1 MIITIIWSSTS
12 LWAGIY
18 ILAISPPPLGGE
30 EFLSNLK
37 NREEFGGG
45 LEKGK
50 EKGGKEENKEK
61 SDKTHI
67 KIPLWSLNT
76 AKNPQKQGRIWR
88 SNWKKE
94 RKREEKKKKW

>member
-1 MIITIIWSSTS
+1 MS
-12 LWAGIY
+12 LLLYDYNYNLKFHFPLSRDIY
-18 ILAISPPPLGGE
+18 SGHSPPPLGGGRIFVKFE
-30 EFLSNLK
+30 

-67 KIPLWSLNT
+67 KMPL
-76 AKNPQKQGRIWR
+76 
-88 SNWKKE
+88 
-94 RKREEKKKKW
+94 